1 MTMDDSIIKEACVE
15 TVDQCK
21 LAEEFGA
28 DRLELCRRLDLDGL
42 TPNQK
47 TIKQAIESVSI
58 PLKVMIRPREGN
70 FIYNTEELII
80 MEKQIDLCKSYDIK
94 EVVLGLLTPKKVIDF
109 ISIQRLVD
117 RAFPMSV
124 TFHKAIDQ
132 TLDILKELDR
142 LALISGV
149 SSILT
154 SGGKN
159 TAKDGSQV
167 LRDII
172 ENFGNR
178 FNIIAAGSITKD
190 NLPILHYDI
199 KSKEYHGRKI
209 VGHLN
214 HG

>member
-1 MTMDDSIIKEACVE
+1 MSIDDSIIKEACVE
-15 TVDQCK
+15 TIDQCK
-21 LAEEFGA
+21 LAQRFGA

-47 TIKQAIESVSI
+47 TIEQAIESVSI
-58 PLKVMIRPREGN
+58 PLKVMVRPREGN
-70 FIYNTEELII
+70 FIYNNEELII
-80 MEKQIDLCKSYDIK
+80 MEKQIDLCKSYEIK

-109 ISIQRLVD
+109 ISIERLVE

-132 TLDILKELDR
+132 TMDILKELDS

-149 SSILT
+149 NSILT

-159 TAKDGSQV
+159 TAKDGIQM

-172 ENFGNR
+172 KNFGNR
-178 FNIIAAGSITKD
+178 FNIIVAGSVTKD
-190 NLPILHYDI
+190 NLFSLHHDI
-199 KSKEYHGRKI
+199 KSREYHGKKI

-214 HG
+214 YD